1 LKTICAVCVPCPQ
14 RLAGCPICWPQTW
27 LKQLQTKWNDRTV
40 LQSIAERCKAN
51 TLVMAAARKRRVEAL
66 TRRFASMLTGLAK
79 SAGGGAGVG
88 AGAGAGSL
96 LHLLQALVQME
107 KEVLRRA
114 GLAAVAEEK
123 QREDALR
130 AVAWTSA
137 TCFVAKTAAVG
148 DAAARAIAAVR
159 RPPPPTSR
167 AVTVAPSLSLHHCRA
182 FWVG

>member
-1 LKTICAVCVPCPQ
+1 
-14 RLAGCPICWPQTW
+14 
-27 LKQLQTKWNDRTV
+27 
-40 LQSIAERCKAN
+40 
-51 TLVMAAARKRRVEAL
+51 M
-66 TRRFASMLTGLAK
+66 
-79 SAGGGAGVG
+79 
-88 AGAGAGSL
+88 
-96 LHLLQALVQME
+96 QME

-159 RPPPPTSR
+159 RPPPPP
-167 AVTVAPSLSLHHCRA
+167 AVQSLSLRHCRSITVVHFGLGSHDWCSRWRA
-182 FWVG
+182 VRARTARPLGARGWPF